1 MQIFQNFA
9 FEQFVPQMKQGMEAN
24 SGFKGALY
32 GAAFGAASAF
42 KTMKQAGR
50 DISVPHLVAG
60 AAAGLAYGVMEKRP
74 GQPE

>member
-32 GAAFGAASAF
+32 GAAFGDRA
-42 KTMKQAGR
+42 R
-50 DISVPHLVAG
+50 
-60 AAAGLAYGVMEKRP
+60 
-74 GQPE
+74 